1 MKMRSR
7 FLMSGLAAAA
17 VAAGCSDS
25 TATGRSTAMLSL
37 ATRPLAAPAAPV
49 RSAARFS
56 LQGAM
61 AGADTMVL
69 GNDTVII
76 TRAALVLREIELK
89 RTEATSCDSS
99 ETVGGDDDACEE
111 FTVGPQ
117 LFELPL
123 GPGAVNAVEITMQ
136 PGTYR
141 ELEFEIH
148 KPEDDGN
155 AVDQA
160 FLATHPEFARV
171 SIRVEGTWNGNPFVY
186 QTELNVEQELDL
198 VPPIVVADPGNI
210 QVVLL
215 VNLSQ
220 FFRNAAGTG
229 LVDPDT
235 ANKGGPN
242 ESRVN
247 ENIKV
252 AFESFEN
259 DS

>member
-1 MKMRSR
+1 MRSR
-7 FLMSGLAAAA
+7 FLMSGLAAA
-17 VAAGCSDS
+17 VFAAGCSDT
-25 TATGRSTAMLSL
+25 TAAGRSTAMLAL
-37 ATRPLAAPAAPV
+37 ATRAPTAGPAPLAG
-49 RSAARFS
+49 SAANFS
-56 LQGAM
+56 MNAVL
-61 AGADTMVL
+61 AGADTTVL
-69 GNDTVII
+69 GSDTVII

-89 RTEATSCDSS
+89 RAGASACDSA
-99 ETVGGDDDACEE
+99 ETVGGDSDDCEE

-123 GPGAVNAVEITMQ
+123 GPGALNSVEITVQ
-136 PGTYR
+136 PGTYS

-160 FLATHPEFARV
+160 FLAAHPDFARV

-198 VPPIVVADPGNI
+198 VPPILVGDAGTT

-215 VNLSQ
+215 VNLAQ
-220 FFRNAAGTG
+220 FFRNGSGTG
-229 LVDPDT
+229 LVDPDS
-235 ANKGGPN
+235 ANKGGVN
-242 ESRVN
+242 ESLVN
-247 ENIKV
+247 ENIKI